1 VPHAALCVEAGGF
14 PDQVNMD
21 GLRDDVIVRPGD
33 VYRQTTRYRV
43 AVQA

>member
-1 VPHAALCVEAGGF
+1 CVEAGGF

-21 GLRDDVIVRPGD
+21 GLRDDVIVRPGT

-43 AVQA
+43 GVHA